1 MLITLL
7 EFYLLFIQIYFRE
20 EPEINTSTLS
30 IDYLGCLPEETFGK
44 KYWNFLSKNVSNNIL
59 HFDLN
64 SYLSNDSQS
73 KLVLNVLFYLKYVL
87 ISVQTVKT
95 RPRVNTN
102 FEYNYGAYIQ
112 NGTNENTGF
121 GVSSTDFV
129 LEY

>member
-30 IDYLGCLPEETFGK
+30 IDYLGSLPEETFGK

-59 HFDLN
+59 HFDLK
-64 SYLSNDSQS
+64 SDLSNESQS

-87 ISVQTVKT
+87 ISVLTVKT

-102 FEYNYGAYIQ
+102 FAYNYGAK
-112 NGTNENTGF
+112 TA
-121 GVSSTDFV
+121 
-129 LEY
+129 